1 MGKKVI
7 VIPWI
12 TCTLWHHCNNIIT
25 HWSFRHSWMA
35 RLTARTL
42 TITQHRHFL
51 HATQNSTA
59 KISHHIWP
67 YSSLRQW
74 PVYFCDPKLKHSHQ
88 QLCPL
93 CTFLASEYKAYTT
106 TPTRHTT
113 TTVSQLHAVPPFEC
127 HPGCEFQVKAL
138 RAHTETVDSLTLP
151 VADSQMPPCKHH
163 TPSLCTWFY
172 LQKLTKQGTGN
183 WYPPST
189 QVHLML
195 QILKPG

>member
-1 MGKKVI
+1 MQ
-7 VIPWI
+7 
-12 TCTLWHHCNNIIT
+12 L
-25 HWSFRHSWMA
+25 
-35 RLTARTL
+35 
-42 TITQHRHFL
+42 
-51 HATQNSTA
+51 
-59 KISHHIWP
+59 KIQQQKYHILP
-67 YSSLRQW
+67 YSRLMQW

-88 QLCPL
+88 QLC
-93 CTFLASEYKAYTT
+93 TFLASEHKAYTT

-172 LQKLTKQGTGN
+172 LQKLTKQLV
-183 WYPPST
+183 ST
-189 QVHLML
+189 FHSSALNATN
-195 QILKPG
+195 IETWLKSKGY